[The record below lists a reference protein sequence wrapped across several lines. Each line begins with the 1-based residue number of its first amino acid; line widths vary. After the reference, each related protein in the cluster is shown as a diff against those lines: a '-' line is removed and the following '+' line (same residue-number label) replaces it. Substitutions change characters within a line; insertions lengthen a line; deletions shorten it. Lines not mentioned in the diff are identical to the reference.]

1 MNMNRLHNE
10 VAIVTGGMRGIGLA
24 AARAFVQQGANV
36 MLVDVNEAQLQ
47 RAVAEL
53 GKERTDYAVAD
64 VTQAEEVK
72 AFVDKTVARFGKVS
86 VFFNN
91 EGVGGLA
98 GPLWEYSEEEF
109 DKVIAVNLKG
119 VWRGL
124 KYVIPAMVQTGG
136 GSIIVTS
143 SVAGL
148 RGTRKGVAY
157 AASKH
162 AVVGIMKTAA
172 LEAARFNIRV
182 NSIHPGPVETAMVR
196 DLERSIRPD
205 NLDEGKQMLLK
216 SIPLRRYG
224 TPEEVAD
231 LVVFL
236 ASTESRFITG
246 SEHKID
252 GGLVAG

>member
-1 MNMNRLHNE
+1 MNRLHNE

-36 MLVDVNEAQLQ
+36 MLVDVDEAQLQ
-47 RAVAEL
+47 QAVAEL
-53 GKERTDYAVAD
+53 GKESTDYAVAD
-64 VTQAEEVK
+64 VTQAEKVS
-72 AFVDKTVARFGKVS
+72 AFVDKTVERFGKVS
-86 VFFNN
+86 IFFSNA
-91 EGVGGLA
+91 GVGGLA
-98 GPLWEYSEEEF
+98 GPLWECSEEAF
-109 DKVIAVNLKG
+109 DRVIAVNLKG
-119 VWRGL
+119 VWLGL

-136 GSIIVTS
+136 GSIIITS

-148 RGTRKGVAY
+148 RGTRQGVAY

-162 AVVGIMKTAA
+162 AVIGVMKTAA

-182 NSIHPGPVETAMVR
+182 NSIHPGPIETDMVR

-205 NLDEGKQMLLK
+205 NLDEGKQLLLK
-216 SIPLRRYG
+216 SIPMRRYG

-236 ASTESRFITG
+236 ASNESRFITG
-246 SEHKID
+246 AEHKID